1 MGTIGSDDDG
11 AFVGGAVVA
20 VNRRGGGGGGDGTD
34 ALVGVEVCRLDG
46 VREGVVEDFR
56 EVVAAYCAEGDA
68 VAACLGFPLGLGTFF
83 CFLPGSREGARDEGR
98 DGRSTRG
105 GAGGEKSGKL
115 VLFFDALRN
124 IEVA

>member
-1 MGTIGSDDDG
+1 MGPVGSDDYG

-20 VNRRGGGGGGDGTD
+20 VNRRGGGGGGDSAD

-68 VAACLGFPLGLGTFF
+68 VAACLGFSLGLITFS
-83 CFLPGSREGARDEGR
+83 LLL
-98 DGRSTRG
+98 ST
-105 GAGGEKSGKL
+105 
-115 VLFFDALRN
+115 
-124 IEVA
+124 